1 LSNAFVEPEAMSEP
15 DLRSAYVDALRAYV
29 AEASEKA
36 LSRGR
41 EIGKLSVQA
50 GLDSSDIAEAHC
62 EALRAGE
69 QPDVAGELLDERSLR
84 FLVEVLQPF
93 SSARHRLEQ
102 MSHELAEMNDTLIE
116 RSKELE
122 IANTELETFSYSIS
136 HDLRTSLQAVL
147 GFAQTLDARHSE
159 NLPPQARRCIELII
173 KGARGMNELVD
184 DLLQL
189 AQANRLPLELESVDL
204 DLLARE
210 AIGELEPQITASN
223 ADLVL
228 GELPVVD
235 ADRVL
240 LKRVFVNLISN
251 AIKFSRGAEPRAR
264 VEVGSMQ
271 PNEVPVLF
279 VRDNGVGFD
288 MGQSGRLF
296 QAFERLHGGGDF
308 EGTGVGLA
316 LVARIVD
323 RHGGRIW
330 AESEPGKGASFY
342 FTLAGDAAST
352 RATDRSTKDAKKRP
366 QTDSTLS
373 AARTAAG
380 RGRAGRKAR

>member
-1 LSNAFVEPEAMSEP
+1 MNGP
-15 DLRSAYVDALRAYV
+15 DLRSAYVGALCAYV

-36 LSRGR
+36 LARGR
-41 EIGKLSVQA
+41 ELGRLGVQA
-50 GLDSSDIAEAHC
+50 GLDSSDIATAHL
-62 EALRAGE
+62 ETLQAAAW
-69 QPDVAGELLDERSLR
+69 PDEITDELVIERSSR
-84 FLVEVLQPF
+84 FLLETLQPF
-93 SSARHRLEQ
+93 STARHRLEQ
-102 MSHELAEMNDTLIE
+102 MSRELTEMNDTLIE

-159 NLPPQARRCIELII
+159 NLPSEARRCIELII
-173 KGARGMNELVD
+173 KSARGMNELVD
-184 DLLQL
+184 DLLEL
-189 AQANRLPLELESVDL
+189 ARAKRLPLELESVDL
-204 DLLARE
+204 VSLARE
-210 AIGELEPQITASN
+210 AIGELEPQVAISN
-223 ADLVL
+223 ADLVI
-228 GELPVVD
+228 GELPVIN

-251 AIKFSRGAEPRAR
+251 AIKFSREAEPRAR
-264 VEVGSMQ
+264 VEIGSMQ

-296 QAFERLHGGGDF
+296 QAFERLHRSGDY

-330 AESEPGKGASFY
+330 AESELGKGACFY
-342 FTLAGDAAST
+342 FTLAGEADAASSEGGVSLDQG
-352 RATDRSTKDAKKRP
+352 REE
-366 QTDSTLS
+366 
-373 AARTAAG
+373 AASG
-380 RGRAGRKAR
+380 E

>member
-1 LSNAFVEPEAMSEP
+1 MSEP
-15 DLRSAYVDALRAYV
+15 DLRSAYADALRAYV
-29 AEASEKA
+29 AEASEEA
-36 LSRGR
+36 LARGR
-41 EIGKLSVQA
+41 ELGKLSLRA
-50 GLDSSDIAEAHC
+50 GLDSSDIGAAHL

-69 QPDVAGELLDERSLR
+69 PPGDLAGELVDERSSR
-84 FLVEVLQPF
+84 FLVETLQPF
-93 SSARHRLEQ
+93 SNARHRLEQ
-102 MSHELAEMNDTLIE
+102 VGRELAEMNDALIE
-116 RSKELE
+116 RTRELE

-159 NLPPQARRCIELII
+159 NLPPEARRWIELII

-184 DLLQL
+184 DLLEL

-204 DLLARE
+204 DLLTRE
-210 AIGELEPQITASN
+210 AIGELEPQLAASN
-223 ADLVL
+223 VDLVI

-264 VEVGSMQ
+264 VEVGSSQ
-271 PNEVPVLF
+271 LSKAPVLF

-296 QAFERLHGGGDF
+296 QAFERLHGGGDY

-316 LVARIVD
+316 LVARIVE

-330 AESEPGKGASFY
+330 AESEPGKGATFY
-342 FTLAGDAAST
+342 FTLADEGADAAS
-352 RATDRSTKDAKKRP
+352 S
-366 QTDSTLS
+366 QGNDSTGQECEG
-373 AARTAAG
+373 TASG
-380 RGRAGRKAR
+380 G

>member
-1 LSNAFVEPEAMSEP
+1 MSEP
-15 DLRSAYVDALRAYV
+15 DLRSAYADALRAYV

-36 LSRGR
+36 LSCGR
-41 EIGKLSVQA
+41 ELGKLSVQA
-50 GLDSSDIAEAHC
+50 GLDSSDIATAHL
-62 EALRAGE
+62 EALQA
-69 QPDVAGELLDERSLR
+69 DVWPSEITGELVIERSSR
-84 FLVEVLQPF
+84 FLLETLQPF
-93 SSARHRLEQ
+93 SNARHRLEQ
-102 MSHELAEMNDTLIE
+102 MSRELAEMNDTLIE

-147 GFAQTLDARHSE
+147 GFAQTLDARHSQ

-184 DLLQL
+184 DLLEL
-189 AQANRLPLELESVDL
+189 AQAKRLPLELESVDL

-210 AIGELEPQITASN
+210 AIGELEPQISASN

-228 GELPVVD
+228 GELPVLD

-271 PNEVPVLF
+271 PNKVPVLF

-296 QAFERLHGGGDF
+296 QAFERLHRGGDF

-316 LVARIVD
+316 LVARIVA

-342 FTLAGDAAST
+342 FTLAGDGTDAAASEG
-352 RATDRSTKDAKKRP
+352 DGSLD
-366 QTDSTLS
+366 QGCDE
-373 AARTAAG
+373 AASDG
-380 RGRAGRKAR
+380 